1 MDYNNIKN
9 QSKPNRL
16 NKKTLIIAGIA
27 TLLAIIIIL
36 IVTISSIH
44 KTPSKE
50 QMQDDL
56 IQQELDDE
64 NLTISDFAIYSE
76 NKNDNKY
83 TAITSVTYEKDCVE
97 YFEKYLLTYSKY
109 DEWEFYDVE
118 DYDKELWTKKPT
130 AIPNIEEYTKLCQE
144 ELKNDYHC
152 YEYDSFVF
160 NEENSNTDL
169 EAGKVTYAFD
179 VKRDTVIEN
188 RSGEID
194 FSVEFDFDRGEWN
207 IKDISYS
214 DSYKISYNFSHSW
227 SGTLKCEVDS
237 SWADTDDKKVK
248 FSITE
253 FKKGNTEGTIE
264 GQFVFD
270 NETYEMSGTI
280 SLPDSYESY
289 KKYDNDIYEIIMTGS
304 NDNVIRLE
312 GDLNVDGSLDIRINR
327 NYTGDGTGFYTYY
340 QYDIFNGELIML
352 KS

>member
-1 MDYNNIKN
+1 MDYNNIRN

-27 TLLAIIIIL
+27 TLLAIIIVL

-44 KTPSKE
+44 RTPSKE
-50 QMQDDL
+50 QMQNDL

-97 YFEKYLLTYSKY
+97 YSEKYLLTYSKY

-144 ELKNDYHC
+144 ELKKDSHC
-152 YEYDSFVF
+152 YKYDSFVF
-160 NEENSNTDL
+160 NEDNSNTDL

-194 FSVEFDFDRGEWN
+194 FSIEFDFDRGKWN
-207 IKDISYS
+207 IKDISYA
-214 DSYKISYNFSHSW
+214 DSYKIEYNFSHSW
-227 SGTLKCEVDS
+227 SGTLKCLVDS
-237 SWADTDDKKVK
+237 AWADTDDKKVK

-253 FKKGNTEGTIE
+253 LKKENTGGAIK
-264 GQFVFD
+264 GQLIFE
-270 NETYEMSGTI
+270 NKTYDMSGTI
-280 SLPDSYESY
+280 SLPEAYDSHT
-289 KKYDNDIYEIIMTGS
+289 KYDYDVYQITMTGT
-304 NDNVIRLE
+304 NEKVCLLE
-312 GDLNVDGSLDIRINR
+312 GKLKTDGSLYISINR
-327 NYTGDGTGFYTYY
+327 DYTGDGSSAYLYY
-340 QYDIFNGELIML
+340 KYDIFSGDITLL
-352 KS
+352 

>member
-27 TLLAIIIIL
+27 TLLTIIIVLIITIL
-36 IVTISSIH
+36 SIH

-50 QMQDDL
+50 QMQNDL

-83 TAITSVTYEKDCVE
+83 TAITSVTYEKDCVK
-97 YFEKYLLTYSKY
+97 YSEKYLLTYSKY

-118 DYDKELWTKKPT
+118 DYDKELWTKRPT

-144 ELKNDYHC
+144 ELKKDSHC
-152 YEYDSFVF
+152 YKYDSFVF
-160 NEENSNTDL
+160 NEDNSNTDL

-194 FSVEFDFDRGEWN
+194 FSVEFDFDKGEWS
-207 IKDISYS
+207 IKDISYA
-214 DSYKISYNFSHSW
+214 DSYKIEYNFSHSW
-227 SGTLKCEVDS
+227 SGTLKCLVDS
-237 SWADTDDKKVK
+237 AWADTDDKKVK

-253 FKKGNTEGTIE
+253 LKKENTGGAIK
-264 GQFVFD
+264 GQLIFD
-270 NETYEMSGTI
+270 NKTYDMNGTI
-280 SLPDSYESY
+280 SLPEAYDSHT
-289 KKYDNDIYEIIMTGS
+289 KYDYDVYQITMTGT
-304 NDNVIRLE
+304 NEKVCLLE
-312 GDLNVDGSLDIRINR
+312 GKLKTDGSLYISINR
-327 NYTGDGTGFYTYY
+327 DYTGDGSSAYLYY
-340 QYDIFNGELIML
+340 KYDIFSGDITML
-352 KS
+352 

>member
-16 NKKTLIIAGIA
+16 NKKTLRIAGVA

-50 QMQDDL
+50 QMQNDL

-97 YFEKYLLTYSKY
+97 YSEKYLLTYSKY
-109 DEWEFYDVE
+109 DEWKFYDVE

-144 ELKNDYHC
+144 ELKKDSHC
-152 YEYDSFVF
+152 YKYDNFVF
-160 NEENSNTDL
+160 NEDNSNTDL

-194 FSVEFDFDRGEWN
+194 FSIEFDFDRGKWN

-214 DSYKISYNFSHSW
+214 DSYKIEYNFLHSW
-227 SGTLKCEVDS
+227 SGTLKCLVDS
-237 SWADTDDKKVK
+237 AWADTDDKKVK

-253 FKKGNTEGTIE
+253 LKKENTGGAIK
-264 GQFVFD
+264 GQLIFD
-270 NETYEMSGTI
+270 NKTYDMSGTI
-280 SLPDSYESY
+280 SLPEAYDSHT
-289 KKYDNDIYEIIMTGS
+289 KYDYDVYQITMTGT
-304 NDNVIRLE
+304 NEKVCLLE
-312 GDLNVDGSLDIRINR
+312 GKLKTDGSLYISINR
-327 NYTGDGTGFYTYY
+327 DYTGDGSSAYLYY
-340 QYDIFNGELIML
+340 KYDIFSGDITML
-352 KS
+352 